1 VVPITQVPAVVRD
14 VMFEWR
20 NARAA
25 ELLFTHRTDAIIA
38 AVILIGLSI
47 AVLVGR
53 ALTRTKAGRTQVA
66 LPAVLEW
73 SGGSW
78 ASIVRHGALLLFL
91 VGLPFFVLAFADPYS
106 SLTRED
112 VSFPGRRIALMI
124 DASSSMMARFPAAH
138 LNAKAPNEATFFTT
152 VAAAEAFIRQRL
164 SGKYHDLIGLIE
176 FGDEAYVVTPFTTD
190 YDNILLSLTLIGDWT
205 EFMKFP
211 DQGTTIAAA
220 IEQGTS
226 LFKAFDFLEASGNLL
241 ILFTDGQDT
250 QVMLHGRSVNEI
262 VEGAKA
268 TKIPVYMIRT
278 SYNKGLGAVLPDDI
292 WKPAI
297 EATGGK
303 FYPAGDEAAVLNAIK
318 DIDQRSAGR
327 VDIKRY
333 SSQQP
338 KFSGYAF
345 IAASLWM
352 VALTLQL
359 TVPYFRKFP

>member
-14 VMFEWR
+14 TVFEWR
-20 NARAA
+20 NTRAA
-25 ELLFTHRTDAIIA
+25 DLLFTHRTDAILA

-53 ALTRTKAGRTQVA
+53 AMTRTKAGRTQVA

-78 ASIVRHGALLLFL
+78 TSIIRHGALLLFL
-91 VGLPFFVLAFADPYS
+91 TGLPFFVLAFADPYS
-106 SLTRED
+106 TLTRED

-152 VAAAEAFIRQRL
+152 VAAAEAFIRQRM
-164 SGKYHDLIGLIE
+164 SGKYHDLIGLVE
-176 FGDEAYVVTPFTTD
+176 FGDEAYVVTPFTND

-241 ILFTDGQDT
+241 LLFTDGQDT
-250 QVMLHGRSVNEI
+250 QVMLHGKSVNDI

-303 FYPAGDEAAVLNAIK
+303 FYAAGDEATVLNAIK

-345 IAASLWM
+345 IASAFWM